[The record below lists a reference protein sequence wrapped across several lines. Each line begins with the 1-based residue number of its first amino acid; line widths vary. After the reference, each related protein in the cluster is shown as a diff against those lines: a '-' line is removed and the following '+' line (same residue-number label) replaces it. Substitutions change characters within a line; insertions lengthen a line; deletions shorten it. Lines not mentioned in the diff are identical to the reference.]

1 MRTQEELDALYDSV
15 VARFPD
21 GLTGLQFMQVCLES
35 ADEDGRIYPH
45 PIADQFGG
53 MSALFSMAFKE
64 KVIEP
69 GWRGY
74 KDPMW
79 WKITQAGRDW
89 LASHQTK
96 AA

>member
-1 MRTQEELDALYDSV
+1 MRTQEERDALYDSV

-21 GLTGLQFMQVCLES
+21 GLSGLQYMRVCLES

-45 PIADQFGG
+45 PIAAPLGG
-53 MSALFSMAFKE
+53 RSLLFSMAFKE

-74 KDPMW
+74 NEPMW
-79 WKITQAGRDW
+79 WKITQKGRDW
-89 LASHQTK
+89 LAENG
-96 AA
+96 AR